1 MNIEELVERLEDA
14 NNLIFKAID
23 EIAEW
28 EKFNIEYTI
37 EDGYPQEWAD
47 VKDNVISKIDFAI
60 TALKIAKENAE

>member
-23 EIAEW
+23 EIAAW
-28 EKFNIEYTI
+28 ERYNLEYTI

-47 VKDNVISKIDFAI
+47 VKDKVISKIDFAL

>member
-14 NNLIFKAID
+14 NDLISKAWN

-47 VKDNVISKIDFAI
+47 VKDKVISKIDFAI